1 MRLPFKPS
9 VNKINGNYY
18 LVPSRAGTPYK
29 TIIKCDE
36 RMAKIVNLLGSN
48 ISEARMITEAKEI
61 LTDLTLEDITIA
73 VKKAREIIGSYEFKE
88 NVLEVIEI

>member
-18 LVPSRAGTPYK
+18 LVPCKAGTPYK

-36 RMAKIVNLLGSN
+36 HMAKIVSLLSSN

-61 LTDLTLEDITIA
+61 LTDLTLEDIVAA

-88 NVLEVIEI
+88 NVLEVVEI